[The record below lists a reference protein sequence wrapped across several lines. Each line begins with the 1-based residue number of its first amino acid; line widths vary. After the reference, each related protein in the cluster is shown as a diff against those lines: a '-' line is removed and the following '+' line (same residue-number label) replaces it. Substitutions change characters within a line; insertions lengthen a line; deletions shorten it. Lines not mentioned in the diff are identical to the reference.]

1 MAWLLIAAPLLL
13 LAEGTRAATPCPVP
27 RVPCPALQ
35 APSPEPRVPSPGSS
49 VPSPESRVP
58 NPEVVRYE
66 ASHEAMGTIYTVVAY
81 GRDKTSLSEAVGQA
95 FEEIDQLDDQMSNY
109 KPESELSGI
118 DRDAAQRE
126 LTVAPELFNLIQYSM
141 HASEESGGDFDIDRK
156 STRLNSSHANISY
169 AVFCLKK

>member
-27 RVPCPALQ
+27 RVPGPALQ
-35 APSPEPRVPSPGSS
+35 APSPGTS

-58 NPEVVRYE
+58 NPEAVRYE

-81 GRDKTSLSEAVGQA
+81 GRDKTSLSEAVGQV

-118 DRDAAQRE
+118 NRDAAQRE
-126 LTVAPELFNLIQYSM
+126 VTVSPELFNLIQYSM